1 MGREM
6 IVADFAASAAS
17 VVTLGHGV
25 SKSSSERVEQ
35 RLSTLSTPENMTD
48 PGTQRAPLIAAQVSS
63 LKDLLYNPEEG
74 HSSEPNWAQLGTVDG
89 HNMGIYLKNALQVS
103 RGFLDPSKPISMSL
117 LKVVDSC
124 TPVCRLSSVFKT
136 CGPHSS
142 LTDRSQVLDDLIV
155 TTRSAQIDDLLSRIP
170 NHRTIIDKADT
181 EIQHLCQIA
190 AFAAQVPGTTASGL
204 ANPST
209 PQLSGKASEVA
220 IKSAQYRIELTRANL
235 ASSRDSF
242 YNVSQLRQ
250 QQQSEIT
257 KTILEMTQLDLA
269 NISVRGQSSLEAPSC
284 SWFSN
289 AS

>member
-17 VVTLGHGV
+17 IVTLGHGV

-103 RGFLDPSKPISMSL
+103 RGFLDPSKPTSMSL

-170 NHRTIIDKADT
+170 IIAR
-181 EIQHLCQIA
+181 
-190 AFAAQVPGTTASGL
+190 
-204 ANPST
+204 
-209 PQLSGKASEVA
+209 LS
-220 IKSAQYRIELTRANL
+220 IKP
-235 ASSRDSF
+235 
-242 YNVSQLRQ
+242 
-250 QQQSEIT
+250 
-257 KTILEMTQLDLA
+257 TQRY
-269 NISVRGQSSLEAPSC
+269 NISVKLPHLLRKCLERLLLDWQTHRHLSSLERLPRSR
-284 SWFSN
+284 SN
-289 AS
+289 QHNIELN